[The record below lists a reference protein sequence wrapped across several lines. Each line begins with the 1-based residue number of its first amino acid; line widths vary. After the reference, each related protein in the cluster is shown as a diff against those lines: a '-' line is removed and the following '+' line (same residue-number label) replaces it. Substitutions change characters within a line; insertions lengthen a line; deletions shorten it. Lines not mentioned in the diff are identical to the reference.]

1 MHDLSLAEN
10 TIVESPSCCAF
21 SSAMCCVLESLILW
35 MSEYLDINYQ
45 ISLHS
50 ISNKLT
56 KSIKNYFTA
65 LFSLQF
71 VELCEDS
78 GGFISL
84 ILLNFLH

>member
-1 MHDLSLAEN
+1 
-10 TIVESPSCCAF
+10 
-21 SSAMCCVLESLILW
+21 
-35 MSEYLDINYQ
+35 MSEYFDINYQ

-50 ISNKLT
+50 MSNKLT